1 LREIDR
7 FAIMRRKLSK
17 FDVAA
22 LLFGKLDCLS
32 EYRRLQATGRTGFNA
47 PPGSDFAEVDKHAY
61 LADVS
66 VMTETTSESKLHPA
80 VQEFVLRWG
89 DLGGQ
94 WGVNRSVAQIQAL
107 LILSE
112 RPLNAEEIA
121 ERLGMARSNVS
132 NSLKELL
139 IWKLIHRA
147 PVLGDRRDFYAA
159 ETDMWQM
166 ANKVAQGRKER
177 EIDPMLAAID
187 AAMAQVNDKG
197 GALHPVVRQRLADM
211 HGFIH
216 TVESWYRQ
224 MLGVPPAQIM
234 RLIKLGAKVVGLLR
248 FVGGKGD
255 RNAPDNG

>member
-1 LREIDR
+1 
-7 FAIMRRKLSK
+7 
-17 FDVAA
+17 
-22 LLFGKLDCLS
+22 
-32 EYRRLQATGRTGFNA
+32 
-47 PPGSDFAEVDKHAY
+47 
-61 LADVS
+61 
-66 VMTETTSESKLHPA
+66 MTEITADSQTLHPA

-112 RPLNAEEIA
+112 TALNAEEIA
-121 ERLGMARSNVS
+121 DKLGMARSNVS

-139 IWKLIHRA
+139 TWKLIRRV
-147 PVLGDRRDFYAA
+147 PVLGDRRDYFEA

-187 AAMAQVNDKG
+187 AAMAMSQGKD
-197 GALHPVVRQRLADM
+197 APPLHPVVRQRLGDM

-216 TVESWYRQ
+216 TVEGWYRQ
-224 MLGVPPAQIM
+224 MLNVPPAQIM

-248 FVGGKGD
+248 FVGGKGASESD
-255 RNAPDNG
+255 GPKDGAG